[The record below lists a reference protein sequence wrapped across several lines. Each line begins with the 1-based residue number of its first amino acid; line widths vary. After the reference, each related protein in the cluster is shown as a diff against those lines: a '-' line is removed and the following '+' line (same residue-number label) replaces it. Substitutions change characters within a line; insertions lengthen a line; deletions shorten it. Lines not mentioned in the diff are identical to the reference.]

1 MAKDSSPVL
10 QKSIEIMKNLQLW
23 PQNEQTN
30 LRRRYLIVIL
40 LCSPLT
46 VGLAAHLIVCL
57 KDNLD
62 VDLSANIAVLSAVA
76 GLTYMLIVFVW
87 SHDKLVHLLAKL
99 GTHEIFGAPDNFK
112 KRSGRLNLYSRLY
125 LYYADGGLLVY
136 ALWQIVEMPECR
148 KLNQEKGL
156 SEICGLIVP
165 FWAPFNI
172 EWFPLKHIIWINQ
185 LFGLYIIITGGAAVS
200 MTTFEVAQYI
210 CLKIKHLNRLLR
222 EAYDDPR
229 EEVIENKLLHC
240 IRYQQ
245 HIIRTNELFNVC
257 YKHCNG
263 CYVVMVGI
271 IIASLLN
278 QILKEKSVGAVIHF
292 AGWICSF
299 FICCHAGQ
307 AVLSESLTVPQAALN
322 SKWYEAPLKSQKE
335 LLLLLVRSQKAFNL
349 QATPVGIMSFDLFIT
364 LLKTSYSYFTLL
376 HQST

>member
-10 QKSIEIMKNLQLW
+10 QESIEIMKYLQLW
-23 PQNEQTN
+23 PQNEHTN
-30 LRRRYLIVIL
+30 LRRRFCFVIL

-46 VGLAAHLIVCL
+46 LGLAAHLIVCI

-62 VDLSANIAVLSAVA
+62 VELSANIAVLSAVT

-87 SHDKLVHLLAKL
+87 SQDKVVHLLAKL
-99 GTHEIFGAPDNFK
+99 GTHEIFGTPDNFK
-112 KRSGRLNLYSRLY
+112 KRSRRLDFYAKLYS
-125 LYYADGGLLVY
+125 YYCYFGIVIYSLL
-136 ALWQIVEMPECR
+136 QIIEMPECR
-148 KLNQEKGL
+148 KINEEKGL
-156 SEICGLIVP
+156 SEICGMIVP
-165 FWAPFNI
+165 FWAPFDI
-172 EWFPLKHIIWINQ
+172 DWFPLKQIFWFDQ
-185 LFGLYIIITGGAAVS
+185 LLGIYIIIKGGAAVS
-200 MTTFEVAQYI
+200 ITTFEVAQYI
-210 CLKIKHLNRLLR
+210 CLKIKHLNSLLR
-222 EAYDDPR
+222 QAFDDPH
-229 EEVIENKLLHC
+229 EEVIEKRLLHC

-278 QILKEKSVGAVIHF
+278 QIIKVTAPG
-292 AGWICSF
+292 F
-299 FICCHAGQ
+299 FQ
-307 AVLSESLTVPQAALN
+307 SLTIPDAALD
-322 SKWYEAPLKSQKE
+322 SKWYEAPIKSQKM

-349 QATPVGIMSFDLFIT
+349 HATPVGIMSFALFVA